1 MRSVIQLQN
10 AFKSYTQELDKLFYP
25 RETIQRARE
34 RLKKTGTDILLKTLR
49 IDTGRLGIPVYI
61 SLCGSG
67 AARMIG
73 TKKQMGKGCS
83 PEQAE
88 ASALM
93 ELVERYSFFRF
104 IKESP
109 FLEAPY
115 ATVKDQA
122 LNFHYLPLSVHDPHP
137 EDEKN
142 QICFDKLPLK
152 WVWALDLA
160 HEREILIP
168 IDWFYLIHEYNGPAA
183 GNSLEEAVLQG
194 LCEVV
199 ERHVSSVITHLKLNT
214 PTINPNTV
222 KNPAAQDL
230 LNKFQRNGIEVCLK
244 DFSLDTG
251 IPTVGALAHDPSTF
265 PDSSEIVFTA
275 GTTTDPEKS
284 VIRALTEIAQLAG
297 EFQHKTSYRP
307 TLPKF
312 TRLEDA
318 SYLTSTSTVVDIA
331 TLPNLSDQNFH
342 QEIKSCVAALQKV
355 GLDVYAVD
363 VTHPEIGI
371 PVVYMIIPGAH
382 FMERTR
388 ENSVAYHAARLIS
401 QYQDEERALAEIE
414 RMVVL
419 FGDRY
424 EVRFFLG
431 YACERNGLIE
441 KALPHYEAALKMGPR
456 EVDLAN
462 IYCHIGIVHRER
474 GDFGKAIENF
484 EIALEHNDTLK
495 EVYQQLGFCYFKT
508 GRFLKAIGQ
517 FEKAL
522 EIDPGSAMDY
532 ANIGA
537 NLKALGN
544 TEMAISLYS
553 MALEMDPDLE
563 FARTQLNELRRQEIL
578 TNAPCLEDALER

>member
-1 MRSVIQLQN
+1 MGYITGASGDCMMGSGIQLKDS
-10 AFKSYTQELDKLFYP
+10 FKTYSRELDKLVSP
-25 RETIQRARE
+25 QVTIQRVQE
-34 RLKKTGTDILLKTLR
+34 RLTKTGKDILLRTLR

-61 SLCGSG
+61 SLCGPG
-67 AARMIG
+67 AVRMIG

-115 ATVKDQA
+115 SAVKDQA
-122 LNFHYLPLSVHDPHP
+122 LDFHYIPLSVHDPNP
-137 EDEKN
+137 ADEKN
-142 QICFDKLPLK
+142 RICFEKLPLK
-152 WVWALDLA
+152 WVWAMDLT
-160 HEREILIP
+160 HGREVLVP
-168 IDWFYLIHEYNGPAA
+168 IDWFHLIHEYNGPAA
-183 GNSLEEAVLQG
+183 GNSMEEAVLQG

-199 ERHVSSVITHLKLNT
+199 ERHVSSVITHQKLNT
-214 PTINPNTV
+214 PTINPNTMS
-222 KNPAAQDL
+222 NPAAQDL
-230 LNKFQRNGIEVCLK
+230 LNKVKRNGIEVCLK
-244 DFSLDTG
+244 DFSLGTG
-251 IPTVGALAHDPSTF
+251 IPTVGALAYDPSTF

-312 TRLEDA
+312 TRLGDA
-318 SYLTSTSTVVDIA
+318 FYLTSTSNVVDIA

-342 QEIKSCVAALQKV
+342 QEIKSCIAALQKV
-355 GLDVYAVD
+355 GLDVFAVD

-382 FMERTR
+382 FMDRTR

-401 QYQDEERALAEIE
+401 QYHDEERALAEME
-414 RMVVL
+414 RMAVL

-431 YACERNGLIE
+431 YACERKGGVE
-441 KALPHYEAALKMGPR
+441 KALSHYEAALEMKPR
-456 EVDLAN
+456 DVDLAN
-462 IYCHIGIVHRER
+462 IYCHIGIAHRER
-474 GDFGKAIENF
+474 GDFEKAIQNF

-495 EVYQQLGFCYFKT
+495 EIYQQLGYSFFKV
-508 GRFLKAIGQ
+508 GKYLKAIEQ

-537 NLKALGN
+537 NLKAMGQVQI
-544 TEMAISLYS
+544 AIPMYK

-563 FARTQLNELRRQEIL
+563 FARNQLNDL
-578 TNAPCLEDALER
+578 

>member
-1 MRSVIQLQN
+1 MRSGIQLQN
-10 AFKSYTQELDKLFYP
+10 AFKTYTQELDKLFSP
-25 RETIQRARE
+25 RETVQRTRE
-34 RLKKTGTDILLKTLR
+34 RLKKTGIDILSKTLR

-61 SLCGSG
+61 SLCGVD
-67 AARMIG
+67 AVRMIG

-115 ATVKDQA
+115 SAVKDQA
-122 LNFHYLPLSVHDPHP
+122 LNFHYIPLSVHDPNP
-137 EDEKN
+137 MDQKN
-142 QICFDKLPLK
+142 RLCFEKLPLK
-152 WVWALDLA
+152 WVWAMDLT
-160 HEREILIP
+160 HGREVLVP
-168 IDWFYLIHEYNGPAA
+168 IDWFHLIHEYNGPAA
-183 GNSLEEAVLQG
+183 GNSMEEAVLQG

-199 ERHVSSVITHLKLNT
+199 ERHVSSIITHQKLNT
-214 PTINPNTV
+214 PTINPNTM

-244 DFSLDTG
+244 DFSLNTG
-251 IPTVGALAHDPSTF
+251 IPTVGALAYDPSTF

-297 EFQHKTSYRP
+297 EFQHRTRYRP

-318 SYLTSTSTVVDIA
+318 SYLTWTPNVVDIT
-331 TLPNLSDQNFH
+331 TLPNLSNQNFH
-342 QEIKSCVAALQKV
+342 QEIKSCTAALHEI
-355 GLDVYAVD
+355 GLDVFAVN
-363 VTHPEIGI
+363 VTDPEVGI
-371 PVVYMIIPGAH
+371 PVVYVIIPGAH
-382 FMERTR
+382 FMDRTR

-401 QYQDEERALAEIE
+401 QHHNKERALAEVE
-414 RMVVL
+414 RMAAL
-419 FGDRY
+419 FPDRY

-431 YACERNGLIE
+431 YAYERTE
-441 KALPHYEAALKMGPR
+441 SPEMALSHFEAALKMEPR
-456 EVDLAN
+456 PVDVAN
-462 IYCHIGIVHRER
+462 IYCHIGVTYRDQGLFE
-474 GDFGKAIENF
+474 KAIEMF
-484 EIALEHNDTLK
+484 EIAREHNDTLK
-495 EVYQQLGFCYFKT
+495 EVYQQLGFCYFKK
-508 GRFLKAIGQ
+508 GKYEKAIEQ

-537 NLKALGN
+537 NLKAMGQAQ
-544 TEMAISLYS
+544 MAIPMYE
-553 MALEMDPDLE
+553 MALEMDPGLE
-563 FARTQLNELRRQEIL
+563 FAQNHLQQLRSDENSFRERRI
-578 TNAPCLEDALER
+578 